1 MTYSCLHFLLVE
13 TTAPH
18 QNAVALYTFAGVE
31 EDDLPFKEG
40 EKLVIY
46 SECEGWCWGACVG
59 GCMYCM

>member
-1 MTYSCLHFLLVE
+1 
-13 TTAPH
+13 
-18 QNAVALYTFAGVE
+18 VALYTFAGVE